1 VFLQPQGSRKIF
13 KPSLTESYQ
22 KKEEKNVERI
32 NQSIKESIISRF
44 KMLGLSTNAAK
55 AYLALLSRP
64 STSAGFLCNET
75 GIPDSKIYYALSELS
90 KKGMIIVQEGTPNIY
105 KPLHPKEAINNL
117 KQQLV
122 ENLNQMT
129 AQADSLADSLSPM
142 FESVEGREEIG
153 LAYVIRGQRNIIRK
167 MKDLISSAEDEVV
180 VFISEKDLLDEL
192 KLSIMKAKKH
202 VEAKLAITR
211 QLLKTMNPEELGQP
225 RMLVCPCNIVI
236 SDMKMLITVSSW
248 KDEVAI
254 MTNDKALMTVSTE
267 YYANPK
273 CCEKAS

>member
-1 VFLQPQGSRKIF
+1 MTLIRRAHTQ
-13 KPSLTESYQ
+13 E
-22 KKEEKNVERI
+22 
-32 NQSIKESIISRF
+32 
-44 KMLGLSTNAAK
+44 
-55 AYLALLSRP
+55 
-64 STSAGFLCNET
+64 TSAGFLCNET

-105 KPLHPKEAINNL
+105 KSLHPKEAINNL

-142 FESVEGREEIG
+142 FESVEGRGEIE

-192 KLSIMKAKKH
+192 KLSIMKAKKLYEK
-202 VEAKLAITR
+202 VGFQKSAALEDLFAQGETELVYILT
-211 QLLKTMNPEELGQP
+211 LNP
-225 RMLVCPCNIVI
+225 
-236 SDMKMLITVSSW
+236 
-248 KDEVAI
+248 
-254 MTNDKALMTVSTE
+254 
-267 YYANPK
+267 
-273 CCEKAS
+273 